1 MQQPQQP
8 QTQNQQAN
16 IFEQVSSYISREEDQ
31 GLALPAGYS
40 LNNALKAAWFKLEGT
55 KDRSGRPALKVCT
68 NNSIGM
74 ALMDMAVQGL
84 SPAKNQCYFIVY
96 GNELQ
101 MQRSYF
107 GTIAALKRLERV
119 KDIDAQVVHEGDEF
133 EIGADKVGRLVVKT
147 YKPSFDNLD
156 KPIKGAFAFIELADG
171 RVAYTVMTKKQI
183 DTSWAQSRQH
193 NVQQKFGDEMAK
205 RTVINRAA
213 KMIINTSDDSDLLT
227 GAINRATEA
236 EYDQEQERKEI
247 TPAAEKGTPEALLAG
262 LDSKS
267 AGTKNDTPVNAPEK
281 PAKTLVEQ
289 LAESIESTDKIP
301 ESDLPFPEHPKTEA
315 EEEQVADGQ
324 TDIYDYIDD
333 KNEDEAI
340 AAYGDKVGGAGN
352 AKN

>member
-8 QTQNQQAN
+8 QAQQQQQAN
-16 IFEQVSSYISREEDQ
+16 IFERVSSYISREEDQ

-55 KDRSGRPALKVCT
+55 KDRSGRPALQVCT
-68 NNSIGM
+68 NTSIGM

-133 EIGADKVGRLVVKT
+133 EIGADEVGRLIVKT

-156 KPIKGAFAFIELADG
+156 KPIKGAFAFIELSDG

-236 EYDQEQERKEI
+236 EYDHDQDRKEVA
-247 TPAAEKGTPEALLAG
+247 PATEKGTPEALLAG
-262 LDSKS
+262 LDNKP
-267 AGTKNDTPVNAPEK
+267 AGAKNGTTANTPEK
-281 PAKTLVEQ
+281 PAKTLCEQ
-289 LAESIESTDKIP
+289 LAELSTNKIP
-301 ESDLPFPEHPKTEA
+301 ESDLPFPERPKTEA
-315 EEEQVADGQ
+315 EEESVTDGQ

-340 AAYGDKVGGAGN
+340 ATYGDKVGGVGN
-352 AKN
+352 AKD